1 MSTNKSKK
9 PELRFKG
16 FSDDWEQ
23 RKFSDITF
31 PAGEK
36 NRDNLPY
43 ESYSITNEDGF
54 VPQDEKFENGGT
66 MRDADKRMYIIVSP
80 HSFAYNPARINVG
93 SIGYQNTSKSV
104 IVSSLYEVFK
114 TTNDVNDRFLWHWFK
129 SSDFQKMILRLQ
141 EGGVRLYFYYDKL
154 CMGSIAMPSL
164 HEQSLIGQ
172 YFDNLD
178 CLITLHQSKCDKL
191 KIIKKLML
199 NNLFPKNGEKNPK
212 WRFNGFND
220 DWEQCKLGDVVG
232 NTFGGGTPAT
242 TNEEFWKGDI
252 PWIQSSNA
260 IEGELFDID
269 VKKHIS
275 RDGLTHSAAQLIP
288 ENSVAVVTH
297 VGVGKLVFMPYSY
310 ATSQDFIS
318 LSDLK
323 CNPKFLCYAVYKK
336 LKEDLH
342 IVQGSAIKGI
352 TKEDL
357 MSKQLLL
364 PSVDEQRKI
373 ADTLLNLDH
382 LITLHQ
388 SEVER
393 LKKVKQF
400 FLDKMFI

>member
-1 MSTNKSKK
+1 MMDRKTE
-9 PELRFKG
+9 PEIRFKG
-16 FSDDWEQ
+16 FTDSWEQ
-23 RKFSDITF
+23 R
-31 PAGEK
+31 
-36 NRDNLPY
+36 
-43 ESYSITNEDGF
+43 
-54 VPQDEKFENGGT
+54 
-66 MRDADKRMYIIVSP
+66 
-80 HSFAYNPARINVG
+80 
-93 SIGYQNTSKSV
+93 
-104 IVSSLYEVFK
+104 
-114 TTNDVNDRFLWHWFK
+114 
-129 SSDFQKMILRLQ
+129 
-141 EGGVRLYFYYDKL
+141 
-154 CMGSIAMPSL
+154 
-164 HEQSLIGQ
+164 
-172 YFDNLD
+172 
-178 CLITLHQSKCDKL
+178 
-191 KIIKKLML
+191 
-199 NNLFPKNGEKNPK
+199 
-212 WRFNGFND
+212 
-220 DWEQCKLGDVVG
+220 KLGDVVG

-242 TNEEFWKGDI
+242 TNEEFWEGDI

-323 CNPKFLCYAVYKK
+323 CNPKFLCYALYKK

-357 MSKQLLL
+357 MSKQLFL

-373 ADTLLNLDH
+373 ADTLLNLDN

-388 SEVER
+388 RKCDKLCDFKKALLCNMFPAAEADAPKVRFKGYTKPWKHWTLGELYTERKEAGNDDLPILSVSIHSGVSADELDSAELGKAVRRSEDKSLYKHTYKGDLVFNMMRAWQGAIGVVPKEGMVSPAYITAIPNDEVFPEFMDYCLRREEVINQINNLSYGVTDFRKRLYWDSFVRVQIMLPSVEEQ
-393 LKKVKQF
+393 KKIAETLVQ
-400 FLDKMFI
+400 LDKLIELQSAKVEKLKNLKAACLEKMFV